1 MCSVVVMCV
10 CVCVCVHSKWILCF
24 SPDGD
29 CPLVPA
35 ERVYSC
41 ADDGKPILHDTLIQL
56 VIDRDIGRSI
66 MKQSESLPTLLM
78 GEDAGTEFQQIEQ
91 QDVVQVKLTC
101 DIYLFF

>member
-1 MCSVVVMCV
+1 M
-10 CVCVCVHSKWILCF
+10 CVCVHSKWILCF